1 MYEYTIAPKGADFD
15 WNKVEKVEMLH
26 ELHPRHKHDV
36 QAWFQVAYDSEA
48 IYVKLTAREA
58 HIRAELTGLLDEICD
73 DSCLEFFLCPME
85 GDDRYFNIECNPNG
99 KLYHGFGTNVH
110 NLQRLIPE
118 EPAIHPVVTRTEDGW
133 TAEYA
138 IPYTL
143 IRLFFPDF
151 SPAPGKAVK
160 ANCYK
165 CGNFTVAPHWL
176 CWCKVS
182 EELSTFHCPAYFGT
196 MYFG

>member
-1 MYEYTIAPKGADFD
+1 MYEYTIARRNADHD
-15 WNKVEKVEMLH
+15 WNTVEKVEMLH
-26 ELHPRHKHDV
+26 ELHKRHQHDV
-36 QAWFQVAYDSEA
+36 RAWFQVCYDDEA
-48 IYVKLTAREA
+48 IYVKLTAKESQ
-58 HIRAELTGLLDEICD
+58 IRAELHGLLDEICE
-73 DSCLEFFLCPME
+73 DSCLEFFLCPIE
-85 GDDRYFNIECNPNG
+85 GDDRYFNIEVNPNG
-99 KLYHGFGTNVH
+99 ILYHGFGTNVK

-118 EPAIHPVVTRTEDGW
+118 TPSILPQIHRTEDGW

-151 SPAPGKAVK
+151 APAPGKSVK

-165 CGNFTVAPHWL
+165 CGDYTIAPHWL

-196 MYFG
+196 MYFA